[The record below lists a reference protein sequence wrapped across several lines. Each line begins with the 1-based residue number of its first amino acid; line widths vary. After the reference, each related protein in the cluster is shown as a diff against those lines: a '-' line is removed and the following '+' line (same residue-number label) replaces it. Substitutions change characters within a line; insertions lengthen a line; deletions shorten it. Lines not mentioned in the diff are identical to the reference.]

1 MYPVINISVAGSFS
15 QLRIIFHLKRDV
27 GFYMIQTYIPSV
39 LIVILSWVG
48 FWISSDA
55 IPARISLGVLT
66 VLTMTTQT
74 SGSTGSLPRVSYIKA
89 IDIWMAT
96 CLLFVFA
103 ALLEF
108 AVVNVLTRKAVR
120 KTSVIRRKM
129 QVNYVN
135 SDRDQDIP
143 LTEVVLS

>member
-1 MYPVINISVAGSFS
+1 
-15 QLRIIFHLKRDV
+15 
-27 GFYMIQTYIPSV
+27 MIQTYVPSV

-55 IPARISLGVLT
+55 VPARISLGVLT

-108 AVVNVLTRKAVR
+108 AVINVLARKAHR
-120 KTSVIRRKM
+120 SVPTGRRRM
-129 QVNYVN
+129 QVNCVN
-135 SDRDQDIP
+135 NDRCVNDDRCVNNDQDIP
-143 LTEVVLS
+143 LTEVCYFYICIYIH